1 MSQTSSTSPSPEDPG
16 SSKAPATKKAG
27 KGSIFTAKYSW
38 YRDDIECKLGFSGG
52 RFTRVNNVIWLVFGA
67 ILAAAWYAILIFGV
81 GTDKLFVQK
90 FTDRGETLYLEI
102 FFFFWAACILTA
114 KIFKTRLQLRALEFT
129 NLVPPS
135 ADFVLSRHTVN
146 QVLQRLRTECDDPS
160 KFLLFNRIELAL
172 SNLKNMGQIT
182 DVDTVL
188 ETQANNDM
196 DVMES
201 SYSLLKGLIWACPV
215 LGFVGTVQGLGDAIG
230 GFGKVISSTSE
241 ISQLKPALQSVTGGL
256 STAFDSTFVALAA
269 TLLLQLYMTFA
280 RKTEEELLDACKEY
294 CQRFIVGRLRMIE
307 SE

>member
-1 MSQTSSTSPSPEDPG
+1 MSQTPPQPEPIAEALPPAAGAKKSRKSSAFTSR
-16 SSKAPATKKAG
+16 
-27 KGSIFTAKYSW
+27 FSW
-38 YRDDIECKLGFSGG
+38 YRDDLECKLGFNGG
-52 RFTRVNNVIWLVFGA
+52 RFTRVNNVIWLVCGLF
-67 ILAAAWYAILIFGV
+67 LAASWYAILIFVIGN
-81 GTDKLFVQK
+81 DKLFVQK
-90 FTDRGETLYLEI
+90 FTERGETLYIEV
-102 FFFFWAACILTA
+102 FFFFWAASILTA
-114 KIFKTRLQLRALEFT
+114 KIFKTQVQIKALEFT
-129 NLVPPS
+129 NLVPPN

-215 LGFVGTVQGLGDAIG
+215 LGFVGTVMGLGDAIG
-230 GFGKVISSTSE
+230 GFGKVIASTSD
-241 ISQLKPALQSVTGGL
+241 IAQLKPALQSVTGGL
-256 STAFDSTFVALAA
+256 STAFDSTFVALAS
-269 TLLLQLYMTFA
+269 TLILQLYMTYA

-307 SE
+307 SD

>member
-1 MSQTSSTSPSPEDPG
+1 MSQLPPSSDPAEPTPPAA
-16 SSKAPATKKAG
+16 APAKKGG
-27 KGSIFTAKYSW
+27 KGSVFTARFSW
-38 YRDDIECKLGFSGG
+38 YRDDIECKLGFNGG
-52 RFTRVNNVIWLVFGA
+52 RFTRVNNVIWLICGA
-67 ILAAAWYAILIFGV
+67 ILAAAWYAALIFGL
-81 GTDKLFVQK
+81 GTDKLFTQK
-90 FTDRGETLYLEI
+90 FTERGETLYIEV

-114 KIFKTRLQLRALEFT
+114 KILKTRVQLKALEFT

-146 QVLQRLRTECDDPS
+146 QVLGRLRTECDDPS
-160 KFLLFNRIELAL
+160 KFILFNRIELAL

-230 GFGKVISSTSE
+230 GFGRVIATTTE
-241 ISQLKPALQSVTGGL
+241 ITQLKPALQSVTGGL

-269 TLLLQLYMTFA
+269 TLLLQLYMTYA

-307 SE
+307 EK